1 MTGSPIQWQQWGER
15 AFRASEDG
23 RKPVLLALTATWCHW
38 CHVMDQTSYSDSRIS
53 ELVNSSFVPV
63 RVDVDERPDI
73 SRRYNQGGY
82 PSLAILDHDGLLISG
97 RIYTPPDVLL
107 PYLENISE
115 GYLSTIRPGSIS
127 GESNQSASQNPR
139 TGAED
144 SPLARVLETLN
155 HLYDSEYGGFGSE
168 PKQPPWEALRLLTA
182 RYSHTGDLN
191 LLSMVTTTL
200 DGILGGL
207 YDHRDQGFFR
217 YSVTRDWRVPH
228 YEKMS
233 LTNAG
238 LATAYLEA
246 YQVTGR
252 TSYLDAARGAV
263 DYLLGT
269 LYDPA
274 EGLFYASQDAGEE
287 YYRLPW
293 KDRTPDLAP
302 AIDTTF
308 YCDWNAA
315 VVGALIRLHDVTG
328 AGPYIG
334 AATRTLERLWNDCWT
349 PGLGLRHTVSGT
361 AQQQLYLVDQVQT
374 ARAFLDLHQS
384 TGQAVWLD
392 RTLEVVR
399 CARDNF
405 LGPDGGFRDLCEGP
419 GSSGPSAIPESR
431 VLENSWFAEELI
443 RLSQLTGEGFG
454 LEDVRQTLDAFRVV
468 APGRSYLGPSSDP
481 KYPQMPRSARMED
494 DEERLFLPAGSAWG
508 RAWDMLESGPVHMV
522 LVGDPENGATQ
533 QLLRSASTVY
543 APHKVVEQLSPS
555 HHGDRIL
562 DLGFPTG
569 GDPALYVCMNGI
581 CLAPMTD
588 PRKVGQLGVTRPW
601 ASAGR
606 FVEFREL

>member
-1 MTGSPIQWQQWGER
+1 
-15 AFRASEDG
+15 
-23 RKPVLLALTATWCHW
+23 
-38 CHVMDQTSYSDSRIS
+38 MDETSYSDPRIV
-53 ELVNSSFVPV
+53 ELVNSSFIPV
-63 RVDVDERPDI
+63 RVDVDHRPDV

-82 PSLAILDHDGLLISG
+82 PSLAILDHDGRLITG
-97 RIYTPPDVLL
+97 RIYTPPDTLL
-107 PYLENISE
+107 PILQQVSE
-115 GYLSTIRPGSIS
+115 EYPSNVGASPSVDDSVSVGARQESSDS
-127 GESNQSASQNPR
+127 G
-139 TGAED
+139 GD
-144 SPLARVLETLN
+144 SPVARVLERLQE
-155 HLYDSEYGGFGSE
+155 LEDPEYGGFGDE
-168 PKQPPWEALRLLTA
+168 PKQPPWEAVGFLLA
-182 RYSHTGDLN
+182 RYSLTGDMR
-191 LLSMVTTTL
+191 LLGMFTEAL
-200 DGILGGL
+200 DGILAGL
-207 YDHRDQGFFR
+207 YDQRDQGFFR
-217 YSVTRDWRVPH
+217 YSVSRDWKVPH
-228 YEKMS
+228 YEKML
-233 LTNAG
+233 LTNAN
-238 LATAYLEA
+238 LITACLEA
-246 YQVTGR
+246 HQAAGRDYQ
-252 TSYLDAARGAV
+252 LAAFGAT
-263 DYLLGT
+263 DYLFRA
-269 LYDPA
+269 LYDREA
-274 EGLFYASQDAGEE
+274 GLFYASQDAGEE

-293 KDRTPDLAP
+293 KARTPDLAP

-405 LGPDGGFRDLCEGP
+405 LRPDGGFRDLCEGP

-468 APGRSYLGPSSDP
+468 APGRSYLGSSSDP
-481 KYPQMPRSARMED
+481 KYPQTPRSARMED

-588 PRKVGQLGVTRPW
+588 PREVGQLGVTRPW